1 MKHSLLML
9 DSRNCCSGHSAPRIG
24 PATNPF
30 SYGAETTR
38 SGQGGTSPPAFRR
51 CGGKLGLLIHDALSQ
66 GLGILL

>member
-1 MKHSLLML
+1 LTAAIAVQGRAL
-9 DSRNCCSGHSAPRIG
+9 HSAPRIG